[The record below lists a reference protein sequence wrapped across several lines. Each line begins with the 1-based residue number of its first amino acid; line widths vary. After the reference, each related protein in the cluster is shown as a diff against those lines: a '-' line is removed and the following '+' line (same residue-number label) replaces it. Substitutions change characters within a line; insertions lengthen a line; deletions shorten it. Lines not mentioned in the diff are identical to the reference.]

1 MRSVSASATI
11 RRRGRRQVDEG
22 SWPAHDHAFD
32 LIGEANRT
40 GGVGD
45 GSQTMIARQPSDQS
59 KIPAP
64 TPDDRHAPP
73 RAECRSNRRS
83 AARLP
88 VPLVERL
95 HVDGANPGVSA
106 LLQHADQVT
115 ADEAT
120 GARRA
125 RRWARSR
132 APQRPSHDQ
141 DMPSTCRGESQAELR
156 AR

>member
-1 MRSVSASATI
+1 MKV
-11 RRRGRRQVDEG
+11 RG
-22 SWPAHDHAFD
+22 PHDHAFD

-59 KIPAP
+59 KFLRQHR
-64 TPDDRHAPP
+64 TTGT
-73 RAECRSNRRS
+73 RRPEQN
-83 AARLP
+83 AARADEARG
-88 VPLVERL
+88 VFWYRSFERL
-95 HVDGANPGVSA
+95 HVDGANPGVPA
-106 LLQHADQVT
+106 LLQHVDQVT
-115 ADEAT
+115 TDEAT

-141 DMPSTCRGESQAELR
+141 DMPGACRGESQAELR

>member
-59 KIPAP
+59 K
-64 TPDDRHAPP
+64 
-73 RAECRSNRRS
+73 
-83 AARLP
+83 
-88 VPLVERL
+88 V
-95 HVDGANPGVSA
+95 
-106 LLQHADQVT
+106 LLQHRTTGTRRPEQNAART
-115 ADEAT
+115 DEA
-120 GARRA
+120 RRVF
-125 RRWARSR
+125 RCHS
-132 APQRPSHDQ
+132 SSGFT
-141 DMPSTCRGESQAELR
+141 STVRILVCPHCCSTRTR
-156 AR
+156 